1 MTENPINTED
11 GVWTDSFTES
21 YIEIAEEEEDDECC
35 NLSTPRLFAVLTVIS
50 LMIVGCICYVVV
62 TS

>member
-1 MTENPINTED
+1 MNKED
-11 GVWTDSFTES
+11 GLWTDSFTES
-21 YIEIAEEEEDDECC
+21 YIEIAEEDDKCC
-35 NLSTPRLFAVLTVIS
+35 NMSTPKTFVVLTVIS

>member
-1 MTENPINTED
+1 MTENPMNKED
-11 GVWTDSFTES
+11 GLWTDSFTES
-21 YIEIAEEEEDDECC
+21 YIEIAEEDDKCC
-35 NLSTPRLFAVLTVIS
+35 NMSTPKTFVVLTVIS

>member
-21 YIEIAEEEEDDECC
+21 YIEIAEEEDDECC